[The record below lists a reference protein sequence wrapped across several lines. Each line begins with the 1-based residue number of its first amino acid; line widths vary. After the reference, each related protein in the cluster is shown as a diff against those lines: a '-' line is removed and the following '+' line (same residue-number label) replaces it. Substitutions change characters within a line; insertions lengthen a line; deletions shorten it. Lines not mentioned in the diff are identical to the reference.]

1 MRFSVNRV
9 NRPWG
14 WYENLYD
21 NSTYKIKRL
30 CVNPNEQI
38 SLQYHKLRNEHWIVV
53 EGNGKIIIG
62 EYVKDVSIGD
72 YIFVPMECK
81 HRISS
86 GDCGIIIVEVQQGS
100 SCIEE
105 DIVRIEDN
113 YGRI

>member
-1 MRFSVNRV
+1 MDRV

-38 SLQYHKLRNEHWIVV
+38 SLQYHKLRNEHWVVV

-62 EYVKDVSIGD
+62 ENVKNVFIGD
-72 YIFVPMECK
+72 YIFVPIECN

-86 GDCGIIIVEVQQGS
+86 GNYGIIIIEVQQGS
-100 SCIEE
+100 YCIEE
-105 DIVRIEDN
+105 DIVRIQDN
-113 YGRI
+113 YGRL

>member
-1 MRFSVNRV
+1 VRFGVDRV

-21 NSTYKIKRL
+21 NTTYKIKRL

-38 SLQYHKLRNEHWIVV
+38 SLQYHKLRNEHWVVV
-53 EGNGKIIIG
+53 EGEGKIIIG
-62 EYVKDVSIGD
+62 EDIKNVSIGD
-72 YIFVPMECK
+72 YIFVPIEHK

-86 GDCGIIIVEVQQGS
+86 GNYGIMIVEIQQGS
-100 SCIEE
+100 YCIEE

-113 YGRI
+113 YGRL

>member
-14 WYENLYD
+14 WYENLYED
-21 NSTYKIKRL
+21 STYKIKRL

-38 SLQYHKLRNEHWIVV
+38 SLQYHKLRNEHWVVV
-53 EGNGKIIIG
+53 EGNGKIIID
-62 EYVKDVSIGD
+62 EDVKDVSIGD
-72 YIFVPMECK
+72 YIFVPIEYK

-100 SCIEE
+100 YCIEE
-105 DIVRIEDN
+105 DIVRIQDN
-113 YGRI
+113 YGRL

>member
-1 MRFSVNRV
+1 MDRI

-30 CVNPNEQI
+30 GVNPNEQI
-38 SLQYHKLRNEHWIVV
+38 SLQYHKLRNEHWVVV
-53 EGNGKIIIG
+53 EGDGKIIIG
-62 EYVKDVSIGD
+62 EDVKNVSIGD
-72 YIFVPMECK
+72 YIFVPMGCN

-100 SCIEE
+100 LCDEN
-105 DIVRIEDN
+105 DIVRIHDD
-113 YGRI
+113 YGRV